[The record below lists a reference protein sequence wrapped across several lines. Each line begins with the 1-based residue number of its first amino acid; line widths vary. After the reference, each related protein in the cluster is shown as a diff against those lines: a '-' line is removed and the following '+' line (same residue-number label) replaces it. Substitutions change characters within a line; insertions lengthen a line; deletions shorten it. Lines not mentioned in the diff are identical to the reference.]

1 MLTKIVFDRVD
12 CTVVE
17 VMYSIRLLTMS
28 EWLYEFDTI
37 ECISQWISLYN
48 YKPVLVVFPSR
59 HVKEL

>member
-1 MLTKIVFDRVD
+1 MVMLTKIVFDRVD

-37 ECISQWISLYN
+37 ECISQ
-48 YKPVLVVFPSR
+48 
-59 HVKEL
+59 